1 MWGRTFS
8 RLDSSHCSPTSTRL
22 HRKVFLDRLDD
33 RPPCQWTTFVANRV
47 AKIGQTDTLDN
58 WRHVRSEDIPA
69 DLASRGVCATEL
81 VNTEIWW
88 HGPVRLKSPQSSW
101 RDSTVSAPDT
111 AIEHHNVKVHV
122 AIPSPPSLP
131 DLLLRF
137 SDLGR
142 ALRITAYV
150 IRFIKSCRNTRR
162 SSSLELTGSEL
173 AGALET
179 ITLTT
184 QRACYQ
190 DERRLLKK
198 KQHLPL
204 SRSIR
209 FQVLQRTISDF
220 SVSIQSFGSL
230 TSSIYTQNI
239 LTRREPDRHK
249 SNTS

>member
-1 MWGRTFS
+1 MTPRPRREQVQANERKCTRGNNSYRCRVCRNVHNLKKCVRFL
-8 RLDSSHCSPTSTRL
+8 RLSMEKWL
-22 HRKVFLDRLDD
+22 
-33 RPPCQWTTFVANRV
+33 RPV
-47 AKIGQTDTLDN
+47 
-58 WRHVRSEDIPA
+58 
-69 DLASRGVCATEL
+69 L
-81 VNTEIWW
+81 VNGYCANCLAHEHLGESCRSGNKCRQCDGDHHTLLHMRE
-88 HGPVRLKSPQSSW
+88 
-101 RDSTVSAPDT
+101 ST
-111 AIEHHNVKVHV
+111 
-122 AIPSPPSLP
+122 PSPRSRSRSPS
-131 DLLLRF
+131 
-137 SDLGR
+137 
-142 ALRITAYV
+142 T
-150 IRFIKSCRNTRR
+150 R